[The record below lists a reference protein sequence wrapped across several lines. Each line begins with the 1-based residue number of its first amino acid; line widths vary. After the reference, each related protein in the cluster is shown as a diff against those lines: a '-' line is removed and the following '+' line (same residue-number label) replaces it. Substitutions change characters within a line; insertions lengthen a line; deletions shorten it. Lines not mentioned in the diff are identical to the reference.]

1 MPVCVIWLLK
11 TKYFYSILFHFSVP
25 MKNIQHNSNGSW
37 MFFRLNV
44 KWRKWQITRKI
55 WRSHY
60 EIFKNDCCVY
70 ALALN
75 RWTTIPGELLW
86 VERDLHGS
94 LLNKHLPLPMN
105 SWFYTGLQT
114 VPASGRDWRCQW
126 GKSGLFM
133 WLCVDVEYAAESSER
148 GITLSWI
155 SDVFIDMYKW
165 SKQSAPPK
173 QLFST

>member
-1 MPVCVIWLLK
+1 MTRWAFCKFRFTPTMPVCVIWLLK

-60 EIFKNDCCVY
+60 EIFMNDCCVY

-75 RWTTIPGELLW
+75 RWTAIPGELLW

-105 SWFYTGLQT
+105 SWFIPVCRQSRPLGGTDA
-114 VPASGRDWRCQW
+114 VSGENQD
-126 GKSGLFM
+126 
-133 WLCVDVEYAAESSER
+133 LCVTVCGCRICCRVQWER
-148 GITLSWI
+148 HHLILN
-155 SDVFIDMYKW
+155 
-165 SKQSAPPK
+165 
-173 QLFST
+173 

>member
-1 MPVCVIWLLK
+1 MTRWAFCKFRFTPTMPVCVIWLLK

-60 EIFKNDCCVY
+60 EIFMNDCCVY

-75 RWTTIPGELLW
+75 RWTAIPGELLW

-94 LLNKHLPLPMN
+94 LLNKHLPPSYEQLILYRFADSP
-105 SWFYTGLQT
+105 GL
-114 VPASGRDWRCQW
+114 WE
-126 GKSGLFM
+126 GL
-133 WLCVDVEYAAESSER
+133 
-148 GITLSWI
+148 TLSVGKIGTFYVTVCGCRICCRVQWERHHLI
-155 SDVFIDMYKW
+155 
-165 SKQSAPPK
+165 
-173 QLFST
+173 LN